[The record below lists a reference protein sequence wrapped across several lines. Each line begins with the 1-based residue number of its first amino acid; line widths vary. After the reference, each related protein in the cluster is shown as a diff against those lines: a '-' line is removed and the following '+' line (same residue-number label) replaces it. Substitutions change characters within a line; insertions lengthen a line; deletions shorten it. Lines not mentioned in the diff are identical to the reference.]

1 MKRAVANNFRPI
13 SVAPLLIETNEE
25 RRLFEEGEENYRA
38 KKALR
43 KRSLLE
49 RAPKDEESGL
59 IHTMWMKEMSYLSK
73 ARVAVIPG
81 QPSL

>member
-1 MKRAVANNFRPI
+1 MLNHFRPI

-49 RAPKDEESGL
+49 NAPNDEESGL
-59 IHTMWMKEMSYLSK
+59 VHAMWTKEMSYLSK
-73 ARVAVIPG
+73 IRVFVMPG
-81 QPSL
+81 QPS